1 MEFVRKAVVNPGIFP
16 SVLTQL
22 LPNDNLHT
30 KPTPWGTSHLL
41 SHAQHPAESSHNLL
55 EMDVLKQ
62 KAVTS
67 VKLLVQ
73 YENLLS
79 SVRITEMP
87 QRSIQVFNYS
97 VLSEK

>member
-1 MEFVRKAVVNPGIFP
+1 MGSDIFP

-30 KPTPWGTSHLL
+30 EPTPWGTSHLL

-62 KAVTS
+62 KAAIS
-67 VKLLVQ
+67 VKLLVRS
-73 YENLLS
+73 ETFLS
-79 SVRITEMP
+79 SVWITEMP
-87 QRSIQVFNYS
+87 QMSIHVLNYS
-97 VLSEK
+97 VFSEK